1 MSKMSKNI
9 KKSFESINASDEQRD
24 RMLDNIYKKTE
35 QKKKYSKSSAI
46 ISVTKAAL
54 PLAACICIA
63 VLGINFM
70 TNKSVTPQTD
80 SSNIDVKTE
89 SDNQEFVQ
97 IGSPITEVSGSSDI
111 KEQLGIDI
119 EAPQEA
125 ENTEYFIIDDQIA
138 DIRFVYNDKSY
149 YIRASD
155 QQGDFSGLSADV
167 ISEDQIDPEN
177 NATLYT
183 LSSNDET
190 YHKIEWSDGKFRYML
205 CSVDDINDNDI
216 KAVYDIMK

>member
-1 MSKMSKNI
+1 MSKSI

-35 QKKKYSKSSAI
+35 QKKKYTKSSAI
-46 ISVTKAAL
+46 ISITKAAL

-70 TNKSVTPQTD
+70 TNKAVKPQTN
-80 SSNIDVKTE
+80 SSNVDVKTK
-89 SDNQEFVQ
+89 SDSQEFVQ
-97 IGSPITEVSGSSDI
+97 IGSPITEVSGAADI

-119 EAPQEA
+119 ETPQGS
-125 ENTEYFIIDDQIA
+125 ENAEYFIIDGQIA
-138 DIRFVYNDKSY
+138 DISFVYNDKNY

-155 QQGDFSGLSADV
+155 QQGDFSGLSADI
-167 ISEDQIDPEN
+167 ISEEQIDPEN

-190 YHKIEWSDGKFRYML
+190 YRKIEWSDGKFRYML
-205 CSVDDINDNDI
+205 CSVDDVNDDDI
-216 KAVYDIMK
+216 KAVYDIIK